1 MPFYQE
7 YYRKNTLEV
16 QENTTVVSSKSTYLL
31 NEVSFLSYQA
41 FTISPPP
48 QFSVW
53 PKFVFFRVQ
62 NTGITGG
69 HIFQMQIPRLCLW
82 TTKSEC
88 LEARDSTFIYLFFFK
103 SFGNFTW

>member
-48 QFSVW
+48 QFSV
-53 PKFVFFRVQ
+53 
-62 NTGITGG
+62 
-69 HIFQMQIPRLCLW
+69 
-82 TTKSEC
+82 
-88 LEARDSTFIYLFFFK
+88 
-103 SFGNFTW
+103 